1 MATRL
6 FRSAEKEH
14 GGRKTTVEDITLLG
28 DCVSLFGQMRRKEGG
43 RLLFVSAV
51 SVRRFFSYGGRDTI
65 FIKTERSV
73 FSELDLT

>member
-28 DCVSLFGQMRRKEGG
+28 DCASLFGQMRRKE
-43 RLLFVSAV
+43 RRVTFVSAV
-51 SVRRFFSYGGRDTI
+51 SVRRF
-65 FIKTERSV
+65 SV
-73 FSELDLT
+73 MEAGVPSLLKQSALFFLSLT